1 MTKNFSKIMLKKKFK
16 IDIIKPNLKPKHLK
30 RFQSY
35 YTLSTLAVP
44 GLGAGVGGALFGG
57 VGIFWG
63 TVAGIASMGAGIIV
77 SA

>member
-1 MTKNFSKIMLKKKFK
+1 MNHIFLG
-16 IDIIKPNLKPKHLK
+16 
-30 RFQSY
+30 
-35 YTLSTLAVP
+35 LSLAVP

-63 TVAGIASMGAGIIV
+63 TVAGIASMGVGIIV